1 MEISRTSD
9 YSVAVL
15 LHINELMCILPMDRQ
30 SCSNNRRSIDAN
42 NFVAYVQGRIERR
55 SPQALQVPFKAE
67 CAGLSNRLA
76 NDWRGIVGEA
86 RKA

>member
-1 MEISRTSD
+1 
-9 YSVAVL
+9 
-15 LHINELMCILPMDRQ
+15 MCILPMDRQ
-30 SCSNNRRSIDAN
+30 SCSNNPRSIDAN
-42 NFVAYVQGRIERR
+42 NFVAYVQGWIER
-55 SPQALQVPFKAE
+55 PQALQVPFKAE